1 MPRADA
7 DSVNLIDSYSFKS
20 QARVELTKLHKEWYK
35 LNPDTG
41 RYEKFVPLN
50 IKELLTPI
58 GLAHWLMG
66 DGYWEN
72 QAQTIK
78 ICTDSFTKV
87 EIDLLIDALD
97 KVFNIKASANIRSRN
112 IKEVY
117 RIRIAIKSLPL
128 LREKTLFYS
137 FYVIYIGHSK
147 LIHYFNYYT
156 LYNSPFYNLINL
168 SRELSRLL
176 YRS

>member
-1 MPRADA
+1 
-7 DSVNLIDSYSFKS
+7 
-20 QARVELTKLHKEWYK
+20 
-35 LNPDTG
+35 
-41 RYEKFVPLN
+41 
-50 IKELLTPI
+50 
-58 GLAHWLMG
+58 MG

-117 RIRIAIKSLPL
+117 RIRIAIKAYLYWEKRPYL
-128 LREKTLFYS
+128 LLLE
-137 FYVIYIGHSK
+137 IGHSK